1 MNWTDIKNLDFEE
14 VKAILEKMDALDE
27 KNPEYRRRIRNGV
40 TNISEDGKMQ
50 IFKVKYIK
58 CLWHMDKEGPAERN
72 YGKLHFHQ
80 RKLNVVTGR
89 QFDGPLLQYSVFGS
103 CGYGSG
109 CCSPL
114 TGQKSRIMN
123 LVVGYFYSE
132 ELARKAVIDL
142 LKEVGCYGKHN
153 FDLKS
158 GYYKD

>member
-1 MNWTDIKNLDFEE
+1 MKWSEIKNLDFEE
-14 VKAILEKMDALDE
+14 VKAILEKMDDLDE
-27 KNPEYRRRIRNGV
+27 KNPKCRRRIRNGV

-50 IFKVKYIK
+50 IFKVKHIK
-58 CLWHMDKEGPAERN
+58 CLWHMDKDGPTERN
-72 YGKLHFHQ
+72 YGKLDFLPM
-80 RKLNVVTGR
+80 RNLNVVTGR
-89 QFDGPLLQYSVFGS
+89 QTDGPLLQYSVYGS

-109 CCSPL
+109 CSTL
-114 TGQKSRIMN
+114 TGQKSRTMS